1 MIYTASDVPFWSLP
15 NVMTPDPAERG
26 EIISKG
32 KTANGVGS
40 AVPIVF
46 FMALGFILPKFNLS
60 GTELEKTKYM
70 TIALICAILG
80 NILFARV
87 YFKAKEHIVLPNPPK
102 RKKGE
107 KTALQLILGCKPLML
122 TAIMGILSSARY
134 MYQAGAV
141 HVARYSFYIGKDL
154 TGLVGAEKE
163 AALQGNISL
172 VSTVFQ
178 VASAVGMFGGDAAD
192 AGVV

>member
-1 MIYTASDVPFWSLP
+1 M
-15 NVMTPDPAERG
+15 
-26 EIISKG
+26 
-32 KTANGVGS
+32 
-40 AVPIVF
+40 PIVF

-87 YFKAKEHIVLPNPPK
+87 YFKAKEHIVLPN
-102 RKKGE
+102 RQSGRKGE
-107 KTALQLILGCKPLML
+107 NCLQLILGCKPLML

-163 AALQGNISL
+163 AALQA
-172 VSTVFQ
+172 T
-178 VASAVGMFGGDAAD
+178 SAWFPPFSRWQARWACLGRCC
-192 AGVV
+192 